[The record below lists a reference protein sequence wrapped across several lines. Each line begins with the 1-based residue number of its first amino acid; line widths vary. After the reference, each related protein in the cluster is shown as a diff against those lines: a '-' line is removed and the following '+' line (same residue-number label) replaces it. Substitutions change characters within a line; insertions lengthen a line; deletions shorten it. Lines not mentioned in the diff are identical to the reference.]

1 MFTYKTNRQIEYFGN
16 LPVEGQATDNTGGW
30 VRQGSGIFWGR
41 FLWRNISICTP
52 LEAQWRAGIS
62 GISCGMTWSLEGR
75 EKDEGKEG
83 GRTDRSTCNEGG
95 GSEGRA
101 RAPKSKRKPASEGK
115 RKSIKKNVWIIIAA
129 VRRGTNTQRDKAIA
143 KPYQPSYNYLKL
155 WNNPK

>member
-1 MFTYKTNRQIEYFGN
+1 MYCFLKNTDVCSLTKQIDRIFWKLTCWRSSNRQRRW
-16 LPVEGQATDNTGGW
+16 VGQAGKWN
-30 VRQGSGIFWGR
+30 FWGR

-52 LEAQWRAGIS
+52 LEALWRAGIS

-115 RKSIKKNVWIIIAA
+115 KEIHQEKRVDYHCRCKERDKGTKLLRNLISPLIII
-129 VRRGTNTQRDKAIA
+129 
-143 KPYQPSYNYLKL
+143 
-155 WNNPK
+155 